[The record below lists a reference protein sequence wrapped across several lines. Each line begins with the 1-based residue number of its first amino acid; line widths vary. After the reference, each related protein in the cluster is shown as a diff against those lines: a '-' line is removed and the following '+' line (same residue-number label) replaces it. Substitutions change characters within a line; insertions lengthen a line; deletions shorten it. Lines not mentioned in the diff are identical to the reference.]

1 MAGEQEGIYTRIG
14 LCCMGREHGM
24 EAEDEYSSGKGS
36 GGRQWKL
43 RHARGRMKEKTF
55 NDYSI

>member
-1 MAGEQEGIYTRIG
+1 
-14 LCCMGREHGM
+14 MGREHGM